1 MARSRVLEDQG
12 HPARLFYPLQTLAD
26 QVAERLRFLAD
37 HTGKQAR
44 RHNDPWQIRRQIERL
59 EKRIFRVQV
68 GRPTKKLDRIREELV
83 VLKQREIATY
93 VGIRAAG
100 ERKQSLLALSEQVDA
115 LAEDFVRIAAEG
127 LASAAGGESRLK
139 TAELGDLEPT
149 IAKVVRALGEFALA
163 EAEVEGAAV
172 TTATQGTLQADGTRT
187 GS

>member
-1 MARSRVLEDQG
+1 
-12 HPARLFYPLQTLAD
+12 
-26 QVAERLRFLAD
+26 LAD

-44 RHNDPWQIRRQIERL
+44 RYNDPWQIRRQIERL
-59 EKRIFRVQV
+59 EKRIFRVQI
-68 GRPTKKLDRIREELV
+68 GRPTKKLDRMREELV

-100 ERKQSLLALSEQVDA
+100 ERKQGLLALSEQVDA

-127 LASAAGGESRLK
+127 LASAVDGESIFK
-139 TAELGDLEPT
+139 TGELEDLEPT
-149 IAKVVRALGEFALA
+149 IAEVVRALGEFALA

-172 TTATQGTLQADGTRT
+172 TTANQGTLQAAGTRT